1 MDITKALETGSIGY
15 ILMMFGA
22 ISIAVL
28 WRQNVFLTKEILKIT
43 ERLNQTISDLRVAIL
58 TKKD

>member
-1 MDITKALETGSIGY
+1 MDITRALETGSIGY
-15 ILMMFGA
+15 ILMVFGA

-28 WRQNVFLTKEILKIT
+28 WRQNVFLTKELLKIT
-43 ERLNQTISDLRVAIL
+43 ERLNQTLSDLKLAIM